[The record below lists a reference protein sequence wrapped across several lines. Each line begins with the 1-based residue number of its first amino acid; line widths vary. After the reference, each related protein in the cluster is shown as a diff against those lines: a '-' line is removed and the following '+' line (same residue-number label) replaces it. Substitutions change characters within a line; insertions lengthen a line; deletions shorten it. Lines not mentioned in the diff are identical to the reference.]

1 MDRSWI
7 NSRLFSKPH
16 LDGVSNF
23 MKFVSERYD
32 ENEEILCPCRRCLN
46 RIHQHKGIM
55 EDHLYIHGMASTYTR
70 WMYHGEEMDVQSNE
84 NADHLD
90 GHIDFSDDVG
100 MNEVQEDDD
109 DDKIHDMVEELYVA
123 EEEGNKKKSMF
134 AVLLEEMKQEL
145 YPSAAHSR
153 FSFVVKLLHIKS
165 FYRISN
171 VAFTAL
177 LKLLSSAFPD
187 CSIPSSYQEAKRL
200 IRALGLGYDSIHVC
214 PNNCVLFRKKFEK
227 MDKCPICDASRWKD
241 EKEGKKIPEKVLRH
255 FPLIPRL
262 KRMFASKQIA

>member
-1 MDRSWI
+1 MDRPWI

-84 NADHLD
+84 NAHHLD

-123 EEEGNKKKSMF
+123 EEEGNKKNQC
-134 AVLLEEMKQEL
+134 LQ
-145 YPSAAHSR
+145 
-153 FSFVVKLLHIKS
+153 
-165 FYRISN
+165 FY
-171 VAFTAL
+171 
-177 LKLLSSAFPD
+177 
-187 CSIPSSYQEAKRL
+187 
-200 IRALGLGYDSIHVC
+200 
-214 PNNCVLFRKKFEK
+214 
-227 MDKCPICDASRWKD
+227 
-241 EKEGKKIPEKVLRH
+241 
-255 FPLIPRL
+255 
-262 KRMFASKQIA
+262 